1 MKSSILEQLQPDA
14 TARASSACVE
24 TVRGASRVVLC
35 AVRVMGHQKKSLEVM
50 GRDVEGLA
58 SDVRLKAGPKS

>member
-1 MKSSILEQLQPDA
+1 M
-14 TARASSACVE
+14 E